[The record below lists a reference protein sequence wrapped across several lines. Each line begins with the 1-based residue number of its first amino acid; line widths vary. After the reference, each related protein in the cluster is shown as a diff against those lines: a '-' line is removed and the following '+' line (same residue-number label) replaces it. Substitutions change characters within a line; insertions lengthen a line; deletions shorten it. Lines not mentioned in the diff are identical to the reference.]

1 MNTTD
6 TPTLSGRPEEG
17 EYAAYQ
23 KADIDL
29 VPGNSAVTALEAAAK
44 QTLELLGSLDEDKV
58 DHSYAPDKWTIRQI
72 LGHLIDDE
80 RIFVY
85 RALCVA
91 RGEQQP
97 LPGFDENDYVR
108 QAGFEDRSWPSLLA
122 EYLSVREATLTFF
135 QGIGGK
141 TWLRR
146 GVVIDYT
153 ASVRGLAFHIAAH
166 ELHHL
171 RVVRERYLA
180 S

>member
-1 MNTTD
+1 MNPPD

-29 VPGNSAVTALEAAAK
+29 VPGNSAVAALEASAQ
-44 QTLELLGSLDEDKV
+44 QTLELLGNLDESRI

-72 LGHLIDDE
+72 LGHMIDDE

-85 RALCVA
+85 RALCLA

-97 LPGFDENDYVR
+97 LPSFDEKDYVR
-108 QAGFEDRSWPSLLA
+108 QAGFEDRPWAELLA

-135 QGIGGK
+135 QGISDK
-141 TWLRR
+141 SWLRR
-146 GVVIDYT
+146 GTVTDYT

-171 RVVRERYLA
+171 RVLQERYLA
-180 S
+180 T